1 MSTVTKVGLSALI
14 VVAGYA
20 GATVAVGSRVKTGLE
35 ASTDTLTKQLPF
47 AKVLEQKYDKGL
59 FTSTRT
65 TKLQLGCIKM
75 PPDENGQP
83 RPREP
88 IVVTWRDRIQ
98 HGPLPGLK
106 GVGAAA
112 VDTEILMSDSV
123 QKNLAELFGNEKP
136 LTIHTLVG
144 WDGSTR
150 TQIASPKAT
159 LKDPKQGELVWS
171 GLTGTITR
179 SAKADGPNSADL
191 TFPSLQIKGTHS
203 GDQVSFNQAHM
214 HFEGTANP
222 DSLWLGTGKGD
233 AELASIDLQLTPQ
246 RGDSAGKPIK
256 GTISNVNY
264 HAETAIDK
272 GFMVS
277 KGTFSGAAKIGDFTV
292 NQVQMDVS
300 IKNLHAETYTRM
312 VKSMMTRTLS
322 CDEQADESPAQ
333 AFQQLQADLQPLLAY
348 NPEYSLDRL
357 LVEIDGKKGELSY
370 AFGVQGATDA
380 DRQTPPMALIM
391 SKGYVKGA
399 AKLPLAWI
407 DKFAAAEGHEG
418 GDRAAMVR
426 STLEQFAAQGYVVL
440 DQDNVSSNFK
450 FGQGQIEVNGRPFT
464 PPGMGGR
471 PHAGMPPGEPQEM
484 PTSPQ

>member
-1 MSTVTKVGLSALI
+1 MSTVTKVGLGALI

-20 GATVAVGSRVKTGLE
+20 GATVAVGGRVKSSLE
-35 ASTDTLTKQLPF
+35 TSTDTLTKQLPF
-47 AKVLEQKYDKGL
+47 AKVLEQQYDKGL
-59 FTSTRT
+59 FSSTRT
-65 TKLQLGCIKM
+65 TKMQLGCLKM

-112 VDTEILMSDSV
+112 VDTEIVMSDSV
-123 QKNLAELFGNEKP
+123 QKNLAELFGTEKP

-179 SAKADGPNSADL
+179 SAQADGPGTVDI
-191 TFPSLQIKGTHS
+191 TFPSLQIKTLQPGN
-203 GDQVSFNQAHM
+203 QMSFNQAHV
-214 HFEGTANP
+214 HFEGLSSA
-222 DSLWLGTGKGD
+222 DSIWVGTGKGD
-233 AELASIDLQLTPQ
+233 AELASVDMEFAPQ
-246 RGDSAGKPIK
+246 HGENGGKPIK
-256 GTISNVNY
+256 GTISNIKY
-264 HAETAIDK
+264 HAETAVDK
-272 GFMVS
+272 GFLSS
-277 KGTFSGAAKIGDFTV
+277 KATFSGAAKIGDVTV

-300 IKNLHAETYTRM
+300 IKNLHAETYGRM
-312 VKSMMTRTLS
+312 MKSMMAHTLS

-333 AFQQLQADLQPLLAY
+333 AMQQLQADLQPLLTY

-370 AFGVQGATDA
+370 AFGIQGATDA
-380 DRQTPPMALIM
+380 DKQTPPMALLM
-391 SKGYVKGA
+391 GKGYVKGA

-407 DKFAAAEGHEG
+407 DKFAAAEGGEG
-418 GDRAAMVR
+418 ASRAASVR
-426 STLEQFAAQGYVVL
+426 AMLDQFSSQGYVVL
-440 DQDNVSSNFK
+440 DQDHVSSSFK

-464 PPGMGGR
+464 PPGMGVHR
-471 PHAGMPPGEPQEM
+471 APAMEAPEEGMPAQ
-484 PTSPQ
+484 